1 MRQLIGNKKFYQRV
15 LMIAVPIMIQNGIT
29 NFVGLL
35 DNIMVGMVGTEQM
48 TGVAIVNQLLFVYN
62 ISIFGVIS
70 GAGIFG
76 AQFFGGGNHDGVRHT
91 FRFKMIASLILTAAA
106 LALLLFQGEGMITMY
121 LHGEGNEAALGLAL
135 GQGKKYLAVML
146 LGLLPFGVEQV
157 YISTLRECAETV
169 IPMKAGIAAVF
180 VNLVLN
186 YILIFGKFG
195 APALGVVGAAVA
207 TVISRY
213 VEASIV
219 IIWTHRHTR
228 RNPFIAGAYRSFYI
242 PAGLVKSIVIKGTPL
257 MINEA
262 LWAVGMAA
270 IMQCY
275 SLRGLEAVAGLNISS
290 TIGNVFNVVYLAFG
304 NAVSIIV
311 GQLLGAG
318 KMKEARE
325 TDTKLIAFSVAA
337 CVCIGAIL
345 ALLAPLFPEIYNT
358 SGEVKALAAS
368 FIRIIAICMPMGA
381 FIHASYFT
389 LRSGGK
395 TVVTFLFDSVFMWLV
410 NIPFAY
416 VLSRYTGL
424 PIVPLY
430 LACQMIDLIKCFIGF
445 VLVKNGI
452 WIQNIVEPKP

>member
-1 MRQLIGNKKFYQRV
+1 
-15 LMIAVPIMIQNGIT
+15 
-29 NFVGLL
+29 
-35 DNIMVGMVGTEQM
+35 
-48 TGVAIVNQLLFVYN
+48 
-62 ISIFGVIS
+62 
-70 GAGIFG
+70 
-76 AQFFGGGNHDGVRHT
+76 
-91 FRFKMIASLILTAAA
+91 
-106 LALLLFQGEGMITMY
+106 
-121 LHGEGNEAALGLAL
+121 
-135 GQGKKYLAVML
+135 
-146 LGLLPFGVEQV
+146 
-157 YISTLRECAETV
+157 
-169 IPMKAGIAAVF
+169 
-180 VNLVLN
+180 
-186 YILIFGKFG
+186 
-195 APALGVVGAAVA
+195 
-207 TVISRY
+207 
-213 VEASIV
+213 
-219 IIWTHRHTR
+219 
-228 RNPFIAGAYRSFYI
+228 
-242 PAGLVKSIVIKGTPL
+242 
-257 MINEA
+257 
-262 LWAVGMAA
+262 
-270 IMQCY
+270 MQCY

-416 VLSRYTGL
+416 VLKMCIRDRWREDRGTPDKFPANTLEKIYR
-424 PIVPLY
+424 PLY
-430 LACQMIDLIKCFIGF
+430 NRSIFLYSQEKGA
-445 VLVKNGI
+445 
-452 WIQNIVEPKP
+452 